1 MVGNAEITKDT
12 VQVITESAAT
22 HLGRIATILTGAIRE
37 IAHEIGEIASDVFEM
52 RDAAG
57 RAREAD
63 DD

>member
-22 HLGRIATILTGAIRE
+22 HLGRIANILTAAVRD

-52 RDAAG
+52 RDAAAK
-57 RAREAD
+57 ARD
-63 DD
+63 GQD